1 MTSIQAFAAI
11 IISLC
16 AGAAAAGVIVHMR
29 LRGRYGAL
37 EGDLKAARASVES
50 LELLNGR
57 REAEISTL
65 RADLGKAREER
76 SSFEGELKVREENL
90 ARQIRLAQDAEKE
103 KTLLRGELLRARE
116 ERSTLTAELAAG
128 EKNISQQRRLLDDA
142 RKELSDVFGALSAG
156 ALKNST
162 EEFLKLAKES
172 LGGMLSETRGKM
184 GEHQEKVGALVKPL
198 QESLKRYDEHVA
210 RIEAERQKDQGG
222 LTEQL
227 RQLMTSN
234 SDLRRE
240 TLKLSTALRSPQVRG
255 RWGEL
260 ALRRTVELAGMV
272 EHCDFSEQVSVDADE
287 GPLRPDMIIH
297 LPNGRDVVVDAKVSL
312 SAFLEALSA
321 DTEEKRALLMKKH
334 AQQVRDHLNRLSQ
347 KAYWGQFK
355 NSPEF
360 VVLFLSNESFFSAA
374 LMEDAT
380 LIEDG
385 IAKKVVLATPTTL
398 IALLRAIAFGWR
410 QERLAENAER
420 ISRLARDLYDR
431 VNTFTVHMGKLGGA
445 INNTVGHFNKAV
457 GSLEARVM
465 PSLRQFKEL
474 GVSTDAAIK
483 DIEQISQ
490 ITREPISELEGGGAE
505 LDGGGEP
512 GARADAS

>member
-1 MTSIQAFAAI
+1 
-11 IISLC
+11 
-16 AGAAAAGVIVHMR
+16 MR
-29 LRGRYGAL
+29 LKARYGAL
-37 EGDLKAARASVES
+37 EGDLRAERSAVES
-50 LELLNGR
+50 LESLNGR
-57 REAEISTL
+57 REAEILTL
-65 RADLGKAREER
+65 RADLLKAREER
-76 SSFEGELKVREENL
+76 SSFEGELRVREENL
-90 ARQIRLAQDAEKE
+90 TRQIRLLEAAEKE
-103 KTLLRGELLRARE
+103 KTLLLNEFSKARE

-128 EKNISQQRRLLDDA
+128 EKNILEQRRLLQDA
-142 RKELSDVFGALSAG
+142 RKELSDVFGTLSAG

-184 GEHQEKVGALVKPL
+184 GEHQEKVTALVKPL
-198 QESLKRYDEHVA
+198 EESLKRYDEHVA

-234 SDLRRE
+234 NDLRRE
-240 TLKLSTALRSPQVRG
+240 TLKLSTALKSPQVRG

-260 ALRRTVELAGMV
+260 ALARTVELAGMV
-272 EHCDFSEQVSVDADE
+272 AHCDFSEQVSVSADD

-321 DTEEKRALLMKKH
+321 DTEEQRALLMKKH

-398 IALLRAIAFGWR
+398 IALLRAIAFGWQ
-410 QERLAENAER
+410 QEQLTENAQR
-420 ISRLARDLYDR
+420 ISRLAKDLYDR

-457 GSLEARVM
+457 GSLESRVM

-474 GVSTDAAIK
+474 GVSTDAPIK

-490 ITREPISELEGGGAE
+490 ITREPISEMEDGVNDGVGA
-505 LDGGGEP
+505 GVGEA
-512 GARADAS
+512 GADESV

>member
-1 MTSIQAFAAI
+1 
-11 IISLC
+11 
-16 AGAAAAGVIVHMR
+16 
-29 LRGRYGAL
+29 
-37 EGDLKAARASVES
+37 VES
-50 LELLNGR
+50 LESLNGR
-57 REAEISTL
+57 REAEILTL
-65 RADLGKAREER
+65 RADLLKAREER
-76 SSFEGELKVREENL
+76 SSFEGELRVREENL
-90 ARQIRLAQDAEKE
+90 TRQIRLLEAAEKE
-103 KTLLRGELLRARE
+103 KTLLLNEFSKARE

-128 EKNISQQRRLLDDA
+128 EKNILEQRRLLQDA
-142 RKELSDVFGALSAG
+142 RKELSDVFGTLSAG

-184 GEHQEKVGALVKPL
+184 GEHQEKVTALVKPL
-198 QESLKRYDEHVA
+198 EESLKRYDEHVA

-234 SDLRRE
+234 NDLRRE
-240 TLKLSTALRSPQVRG
+240 TLKLSTALKSPQVRG

-260 ALRRTVELAGMV
+260 ALARTVELAGMV
-272 EHCDFSEQVSVDADE
+272 AHCDFSEQVSVSADD

-321 DTEEKRALLMKKH
+321 DTEEQRALLMKKH

-398 IALLRAIAFGWR
+398 IALLRAIAFGWQ
-410 QERLAENAER
+410 QEQLTENAQR
-420 ISRLARDLYDR
+420 ISRLAKDLYDR

-457 GSLEARVM
+457 GSLESRVM

-474 GVSTDAAIK
+474 GVSTDAPIK

-490 ITREPISELEGGGAE
+490 ITREPISEMEDGVNDGVGA
-505 LDGGGEP
+505 GVGEA
-512 GARADAS
+512 GADESV

>member
-1 MTSIQAFAAI
+1 MGRALMTTTQVFVAVVLA
-11 IISLC
+11 LC
-16 AGAAAAGVIVHMR
+16 AVIVYMR
-29 LRGRYGAL
+29 LRAGLGAL
-37 EGDLKAARASVES
+37 EGDLKVARSEARGVQERCRLKDEETALIRDQLSAAREQ
-50 LELLNGR
+50 
-57 REAEISTL
+57 
-65 RADLGKAREER
+65 RAA
-76 SSFEGELKVREENL
+76 
-90 ARQIRLAQDAEKE
+90 
-103 KTLLRGELLRARE
+103 
-116 ERSTLTAELAAG
+116 LTAELAAKQDNLI
-128 EKNISQQRRLLDDA
+128 EQRRLLEDA
-142 RKELSDVFGALSAG
+142 RKELSDVFGALSAN

-172 LGGMLSETRGKM
+172 LGGMLSETKGKM
-184 GEHQEKVGALVKPL
+184 GEHQEKVTALINPL

-240 TLKLSTALRSPQVRG
+240 TLKLSTALRNPQARG

-272 EHCDFSEQVSVDADE
+272 AHCDFSEQVSVGADD
-287 GPLRPDMIIH
+287 GALRPDMIVH
-297 LPNGRDVVVDAKVSL
+297 LPNGRD
-312 SAFLEALSA
+312 AFLEALA
-321 DTEEKRALLMKKH
+321 AETEEQRALLMKKH
-334 AQQVRDHLNRLSQ
+334 AQQVREHLNRLSQ

-398 IALLRAIAFGWR
+398 IALLRAIAFGWQ
-410 QERLAENAER
+410 QEQLAENAQR
-420 ISRLARDLYDR
+420 ISRLAKDIYDR
-431 VNTFTVHMGKLGGA
+431 VNTFSAHMAKLGGA

-457 GSLEARVM
+457 GSFDSRVM
-465 PSLRQFKEL
+465 PSLRQFEAL
-474 GVSTDAAIK
+474 GVSTDARIK
-483 DIEQISQ
+483 EIEQVSQ
-490 ITREPISELEGGGAE
+490 ITREPIGGDENGDEETAE
-505 LDGGGEP
+505 KTGLS
-512 GARADAS
+512 A